1 MCGRFVAASSAETIA
16 AYFSSEV
23 VTEPLGENYNVA
35 PTNDIYGV
43 VSDGTGQRTLDAFH
57 WGLVPSWA
65 KERKIGNRMI
75 NARAETL
82 ASKPA
87 FKAPF
92 RKHRLLIPMDG
103 FYEWRAG
110 TADSPLTAAGRP
122 QKQPLYIY
130 RRDGEPLAVAGLWA
144 AWKDPAASRDA
155 ATGDATSDAAAPG
168 DLWLHSA
175 TIITTR
181 ANATMRP
188 VHDRMPVVLP
198 RSVWDEWLDPDM
210 HDLARL
216 QELLVPAPDDL
227 LTMHEVSTAV
237 NNVRNKGPELNAPLG

>member
-1 MCGRFVAASSAETIA
+1 MMGSMCGRFVAASSPESIAE
-16 AYFSSEV
+16 YFGSV
-23 VTEPLGENYNVA
+23 VATESLGENHNVA

-43 VSDGTGQRTLDAFH
+43 VADGAGERRLEAFH

-82 ASKPA
+82 AAKPA
-87 FKAPF
+87 FKGPF

-103 FYEWRAG
+103 FYEWQAATDVGSEAPR
-110 TADSPLTAAGRP
+110 TAAGKP
-122 QKQPLYIY
+122 VKQPLFIY

-144 AWKDPAASRDA
+144 AWKDPERDGDA
-155 ATGDATSDAAAPG
+155 A
-168 DLWLHSA
+168 WLHSA
-175 TIITTR
+175 TIVTTA

-188 VHDRMPVVLP
+188 VHDRMPVLVP
-198 RSVWDEWLDPDM
+198 RAAWDEWLDPGM
-210 HDLARL
+210 QDLARL

-227 LTMHEVSTAV
+227 LTMHPVSTAV
-237 NNVRNKGPELNAPLG
+237 NNVRNKGPELTTPLVDPPSP